1 MKVSDLKYPFEG
13 ETQGKLLL
21 FKYPGL
27 ASATT
32 PQDPQK
38 VVSEHKGAWD
48 IVQNYAKGSQSAQ
61 IEKGNSHGNPLA
73 KAAIRS
79 QGGSRIG
86 EVAPAKWGV
95 LVDLFDAIAKADLSS
110 APDLQSTDLAG
121 YDKLLKKI
129 ASGAFKAAEVV
140 EDEL

>member
-79 QGGSRIG
+79 QGGRKS
-86 EVAPAKWGV
+86 
-95 LVDLFDAIAKADLSS
+95 
-110 APDLQSTDLAG
+110 LQIIEGSWIRA
-121 YDKLLKKI
+121 
-129 ASGAFKAAEVV
+129 
-140 EDEL
+140 